1 MPSARVTFRYSDIQL
16 SYPCFQVPVGGCY
29 RLIDIPMSN
38 CINSKINKIYV
49 LTEFNSQSLNRHIAR
64 TYNFGEGVGFSGGS
78 VEVRTRWSF

>member
-1 MPSARVTFRYSDIQL
+1 M
-16 SYPCFQVPVGGCY
+16 PVGGCY

-49 LTEFNSQSLNRHIAR
+49 LTQFNSQSLNRHIAR

-78 VEVRTRWSF
+78 VEVQLFSLSTVDCGMPLCSITSVMGT